1 MYIQGDER
9 VMSKHVNI
17 DAIVNYAPD
26 GFWIV
31 STQGKIIDVND
42 KYLEMSGYSKQE
54 LLALH
59 IYDIDKFQSQEE
71 IQKKLEYLIAGNSD
85 LFQTKHQRKNGEIF
99 SVEIYAAFDC
109 QANVFIVFIRDIEHR
124 KNFESQ
130 SNISN
135 KIFNN
140 SIEGIM
146 VTNTQNIIV
155 MVNDSFCRITGYS
168 REEVIGK
175 TPNIL
180 KSNRQNKRFYS
191 RFWKA
196 LKKEGKWVGEI
207 WNKRKN
213 GEVYPEWLTISSIQH
228 QGKVVNYLAQ
238 FSDITEKKNSDDEKY
253 FLAYHDH
260 LTLLPNRSLL
270 QERLEMLID
279 CHQNNVPCFALMFID
294 IDRFKAINDSQGHH
308 IGDEILKVI
317 AIRIQKE
324 TRVLDTVSRVGGDEF
339 VIITE
344 GVDAMANIQHIAR
357 KILHVIEQPIN
368 IPQGE
373 FYVSASMGI
382 SLFPDNTEHLRELLS
397 YADIAMYKA
406 KSLGGNRFHIFDHEL
421 KTKAIKKLA
430 IETGLHKAVENN
442 EFEVWYQPQVN
453 VRENRVYAVEC
464 LVRWRSPSLGLVQP
478 DLFISIAEETGLIN
492 AIGKFVLIEAIN
504 QLKEWNTKGIFDGMI
519 AINISGKQLE
529 QENFIK
535 ELVNIIEISKVSPS
549 AIELE
554 VTESTFEETKLKN
567 VEKLHQLR
575 EMGFKVAIDDFGTG
589 YSSLKRIK
597 TMPVDNLKIDK
608 CFIDNITTSKKDQSL
623 VNIMLNI
630 AQTFEVDVIAE
641 GIETPEQCQ
650 TLLDLGV
657 VNNQGYLHSKPL
669 PAAAF
674 EKFIRD
680 YKTTNKE
687 LVCLLNH

>member
-1 MYIQGDER
+1 MN
-9 VMSKHVNI
+9 KHVDI
-17 DAIVNYAPD
+17 DAIINHAPD
-26 GFWIV
+26 GFWVV
-31 STQGKIIDVND
+31 SAQGDILDVND
-42 KYLEMSGYSKQE
+42 KYLEMSGYNKQD
-54 LLALH
+54 LLELH
-59 IYDIDKFQSQEE
+59 IKDIDKFQSQEE
-71 IQKKLEYLIAGNSD
+71 IQKKLEYIIVGNSD
-85 LFQTKHQRKNGEIF
+85 LFETKHQRKNGDIYP
-99 SVEIYAAFDC
+99 VEIYATFDH
-109 QANVFIVFIRDIEHR
+109 QANVFIVFIRNIEHR

-130 SNISN
+130 SNIAN

-168 REEVIGK
+168 REEIIGK

-180 KSNRQNKRFYS
+180 KSNRQDKNFYNK
-191 RFWKA
+191 FWKA

-213 GEVYPEWLTISSIQH
+213 GEIYPEWLTISSIQT
-228 QGKVVNYLAQ
+228 QGEVVNYVAQ

-260 LTLLPNRSLL
+260 LTMLPNRSLL

-279 CHQNNVPCFALMFID
+279 CHQNNVPCFAVMFID

-308 IGDEILKVI
+308 IGDEILKII

-339 VIITE
+339 VIIIE
-344 GVDAMANIQHIAR
+344 GVDAIENIQHIAR

-382 SLFPDNTEHLRELLS
+382 SLFPDNTAHLRELLS

-406 KSLGGNRFHIFDHEL
+406 KSLGGNRFHIFDDKL
-421 KTKAIKKLA
+421 KTKAIEKLT
-430 IETGLHKAVENN
+430 IETGLHKAIENN
-442 EFEVWYQPQVN
+442 EFEVWYQPQIN
-453 VRENRVYAVEC
+453 VPENKIYAVEC
-464 LVRWRSPSLGLVQP
+464 LVRWRSPTLGLVQP
-478 DLFISIAEETGLIN
+478 DLFIPIAEDTGLIN

-504 QLKEWNTKGIFDGMI
+504 QLKEWNTKGTFDGMI
-519 AINISGKQLE
+519 AINITGKQLE
-529 QENFIK
+529 QESFVA
-535 ELVNIIEISKVSPS
+535 ELLNIMEISKVSPS

-554 VTESTFEETKLKN
+554 VTESTFEESKLKN

-575 EMGFKVAIDDFGTG
+575 EMGFKIAIDDFGTG

-608 CFIDNITTSKKDQSL
+608 CFVDNITTSKEDQSL

-630 AQTFEVDVIAE
+630 AQTFDVDVIAE

-650 TLLDLGV
+650 ALLGLGV

-669 PAAAF
+669 PAEAF
-674 EKFIRD
+674 EKFICD
-680 YKTTNKE
+680 YKTTNKG